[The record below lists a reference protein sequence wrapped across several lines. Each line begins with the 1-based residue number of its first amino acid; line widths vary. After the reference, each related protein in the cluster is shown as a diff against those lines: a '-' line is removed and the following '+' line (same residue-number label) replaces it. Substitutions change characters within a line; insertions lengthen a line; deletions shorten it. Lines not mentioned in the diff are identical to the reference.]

1 MAEYP
6 ACGTGNAMNE
16 SEPVVL
22 FDEACSM
29 CSRGVRWIKA
39 RDADER
45 FTLAGQES
53 EFGEQMLKA
62 RPERLKQQD
71 SIFLLDQRGRW
82 HSRSGAITRIL
93 LGLPRA
99 WPVLGAL
106 LWLVPFPL
114 RDLGY
119 IVVARHRHRRH

>member
-1 MAEYP
+1 
-6 ACGTGNAMNE
+6 MNE

-29 CSRGVRWIKA
+29 CSGGAKWIET
-39 RDADER
+39 RDLDER
-45 FTLAGQES
+45 FTLTGQES
-53 EFGEQMLKA
+53 EVGENLLA
-62 RPERLKQQD
+62 SRPRRLKQQD
-71 SIFLLDQRGRW
+71 SIFLLDRHGRW
-82 HSRSGAITRIL
+82 HSRSGAVARIL

-119 IVVARHRHRRH
+119 IIVARHRHRRH